1 MKRTGL
7 LVMAAGLAL
16 VAGCS
21 DPGLGVV
28 HLYDPAP
35 VPFVPDRT
43 TEVAAT
49 GTLADGFYWATVA
62 DSDPAAADPATITFT
77 LVRAEFDTDGA
88 VAITDEPAR
97 EVEVDATTLK
107 FASVAALTRKNYAVT
122 PEELAG
128 LVAGITPSSPAP
140 TDYAYQ
146 PYPFLLTVE
155 GGVVSEAYQI
165 WLDDAA

>member
-49 GTLADGFYWATVA
+49 GTLADGLYWATVA
-62 DSDPAAADPATITFT
+62 DSDPAAATITFT
-77 LVRAEFDTDGA
+77 LVQAEFDSAGGVT
-88 VAITDEPAR
+88 ITDAPTR
-97 EVEVDATTLK
+97 EVVVAATTLK
-107 FASVAALTRKNYAVT
+107 F
-122 PEELAG
+122 G
-128 LVAGITPSSPAP
+128 
-140 TDYAYQ
+140 
-146 PYPFLLTVE
+146 
-155 GGVVSEAYQI
+155 
-165 WLDDAA
+165 